1 MSVSLKNQVALV
13 IGASSGIGRATA
25 VQLAQ
30 EGVSVM
36 ACARRK
42 ERLEKLEVELT
53 AQSRTVAIS
62 EADASTAA
70 DMHRVVKETH
80 ERFGK
85 IDMLVYATGTN
96 TPDRS
101 LRRLRTDIWDTLI
114 QVNLNGAY
122 YATEAVLPLMRD
134 ARSGYLIYVSSI
146 SGLTPDVSGAAYQA
160 SKRGLV
166 GFAHAIRVEERENG
180 IRTSVVCPGLVNTEI
195 LEKRPVKPT
204 EETLAKALLA
214 DDVAELIVGIVKL
227 HPRVDIPEVQIVPTY
242 L

>member
-1 MSVSLKNQVALV
+1 MSVSLKDQVALV
-13 IGASSGIGRATA
+13 VGASSGIGRATA
-25 VQLAQ
+25 VQLAR

-36 ACARRK
+36 AAARRK
-42 ERLEKLEVELT
+42 ERLRELKTELSAQKLKIAVSETDAAKPDDME
-53 AQSRTVAIS
+53 RVA
-62 EADASTAA
+62 
-70 DMHRVVKETH
+70 KETR

-85 IDMLVYATGTN
+85 IDILVYATGTN

-101 LRRLRTDIWDTLI
+101 MQRLKPEIWDTLI

-122 YATEAVLPLMRD
+122 YATAAVLPEMRE
-134 ARSGYLIYVSSI
+134 ARSGHLIYVSSI
-146 SGLTPDVSGAAYQA
+146 SGLMADVSGAAYQA

-166 GFAHAIRVEERENG
+166 GFSHAIRVEERENG

-195 LEKRPVKPT
+195 LEKRPVKPS

-214 DDVAELIVGIVKL
+214 DDVAELIVSIAKL
-227 HPRVDIPEVQIVPTY
+227 HPRVDIPEVQIMPTY

>member
-1 MSVSLKNQVALV
+1 MPVSLKNQVALIV
-13 IGASSGIGRATA
+13 GASSGIGRATA

-36 ACARRK
+36 AAARRLD
-42 ERLEKLEVELT
+42 RLRALESELT
-53 AQSRTVAIS
+53 PQRLKIAVS
-62 EADASTAA
+62 EADAAKAA
-70 DMHRVVKETH
+70 DMRRLAKETRQ
-80 ERFGK
+80 RFGK
-85 IDMLVYATGTN
+85 IDILVYATGTN

-101 LRRLRTDIWDTLI
+101 MRRLRPEIWDTLI

-122 YATEAVLPLMRD
+122 YATEAVLPEMRE

-146 SGLTPDVSGAAYQA
+146 SGLAPDVSGAAYQA

-166 GFAHAIRVEERENG
+166 GFAHAIRMEERENG

-195 LEKRPVKPT
+195 LEKRPVKPS

-227 HPRVDIPEVQIVPTY
+227 NPRVDIPEVQITPTY

>member
-1 MSVSLKNQVALV
+1 MTVLV
-13 IGASSGIGRATA
+13 VGASSGIGRATA
-25 VQLAQ
+25 LLFAR
-30 EGVSVM
+30 EGSQVM
-36 ACARRK
+36 AAARREDLLVK
-42 ERLEKLEVELT
+42 LREEGAGHGLAIAVADVSDVRQMEKL
-53 AQSRTVAIS
+53 A
-62 EADASTAA
+62 EAAGS
-70 DMHRVVKETH
+70 
-80 ERFGK
+80 
-85 IDMLVYATGTN
+85 IDVMVYAAGTN
-96 TPDRS
+96 TTDRAMKNLS
-101 LRRLRTDIWDTLI
+101 IESWQTTLD
-114 QVNLNGAY
+114 VNLNGAY
-122 YATEAVLPLMRD
+122 YITRAVLPGMRERGSGHLM
-134 ARSGYLIYVSSI
+134 YVSSI
-146 SGLTPDVSGAAYQA
+146 GGIYPDASGAAYQA